1 MTFQDLN
8 LIEPIQRAL
17 KTAGYQNPTPIQA
30 QSIPLALQGRDL
42 LACAQ
47 TGTGKTAAFALPI
60 LQLLN
65 DQQPGNNRRR
75 PIQALILALVAAP
88 LIIRW
93 IFRLRQVPAEAEGAK
108 LGQSWGGA

>member
-1 MTFQDLN
+1 MSFEDLN

-17 KTAGYQNPTPIQA
+17 KAAGYKKPTPIQA

-60 LQLLN
+60 LN
-65 DQQPGNNRRR
+65 SWTNWAGNRQHPSRR
-75 PIQALILALVAAP
+75 
-88 LIIRW
+88 
-93 IFRLRQVPAEAEGAK
+93 
-108 LGQSWGGA
+108 